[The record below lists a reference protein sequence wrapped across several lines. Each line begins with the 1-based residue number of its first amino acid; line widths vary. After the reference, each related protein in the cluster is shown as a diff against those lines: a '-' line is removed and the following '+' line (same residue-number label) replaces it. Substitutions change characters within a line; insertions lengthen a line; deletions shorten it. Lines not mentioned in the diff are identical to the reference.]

1 MNTKIIVADD
11 HLLFADGVE
20 QILNSVPDFEVV
32 AKVGNGKLLMQVLNS
47 ITPNL
52 ILMDI
57 NMPHMNGLEA
67 AKKIRQRMPYVKIVF
82 LSMYFDPKVMATLKE
97 DGVKGFLLK
106 DITAPLLK
114 EKIQAIV
121 NGGISFDL
129 PCPNG
134 IQLPAWQQDN
144 FANEFKLS
152 AREIEIIKLIK
163 NGYGNKQLSTELG
176 LSVYTIETHR
186 KNIYRKLNLQG
197 IGELIQF
204 ANENKI

>member
-1 MNTKIIVADD
+1 MKTKIIIADD

-20 QILNSVPDFEVV
+20 QLLNHIPGFEVV

-47 ITPNL
+47 VTPDL
-52 ILMDI
+52 VLLDV

-67 AKKIRQRMPYVKIVF
+67 AKKIRLRMPNIKIVF
-82 LSMYFDPKVMATLKE
+82 LSMYFDPKVIAAAKE

-114 EKIQAIV
+114 EKILMIV
-121 NGGISFDL
+121 NGGTSFDL
-129 PCPNG
+129 PFPIG
-134 IQLPAWQQDN
+134 TQLPAWQQDS
-144 FANEFKLS
+144 FANELKLS

-163 NGYGNKQLSTELG
+163 IGHGNKQLSTTLG

-197 IGELIQF
+197 VGELIQF
-204 ANENKI
+204 ANDHQI

>member
-1 MNTKIIVADD
+1 MNTKIIIADD

-32 AKVGNGKLLMQVLNS
+32 AKVANGKLLMQVLNS
-47 ITPNL
+47 ITPDL
-52 ILMDI
+52 VLLDI

-67 AKKIRQRMPYVKIVF
+67 AQKIRQRMPNIKIVF
-82 LSMYFDPKVMATLKE
+82 LSMYFDAKVITAAKD
-97 DGVKGFLLK
+97 DGIKGFLLK

-114 EKIQAIV
+114 EKIMTIV
-121 NGGISFDL
+121 NGGTSFDL
-129 PCPNG
+129 RFHHESQP
-134 IQLPAWQQDN
+134 PAWQQDA
-144 FANEFKLS
+144 FANELKLS

-163 NGYGNKQLSTELG
+163 LGIGNKQISTQLG

-197 IGELIQF
+197 VGELIKF
-204 ANENKI
+204 ANEHQI

>member
-1 MNTKIIVADD
+1 MNTKIIIADD

-20 QILNSVPDFEVV
+20 QILNSVPGFEVV
-32 AKVGNGKLLMQVLNS
+32 AKVPNGKLLMQVLNS
-47 ITPNL
+47 ITPDL
-52 ILMDI
+52 VLLDV

-67 AKKIRQRMPYVKIVF
+67 AKKIRQRLPDVKIVF
-82 LSMYFDPKVMATLKE
+82 LSMYFDVKVIARAKE

-114 EKIQAIV
+114 EKIMTIV
-121 NGGISFDL
+121 NGGISFDVRFNESPL
-129 PCPNG
+129 PP
-134 IQLPAWQQDN
+134 WQQDA
-144 FANEFKLS
+144 FANELKLS

-163 NGYGNKQLSTELG
+163 QGIGNKQISIQLG

-197 IGELIQF
+197 VAELIQF
-204 ANENKI
+204 ANEHQI